1 MNAKYYFTFKRI
13 AKKKSDMNSFC
24 ILYYPFSKS
33 DHVKKSHAHSEIRH
47 GYDVLEIKPK
57 YHLPVLLTLNKNT

>member
-1 MNAKYYFTFKRI
+1 
-13 AKKKSDMNSFC
+13 MNSFC

-33 DHVKKSHAHSEIRH
+33 DYVKKSHAHSEIRH